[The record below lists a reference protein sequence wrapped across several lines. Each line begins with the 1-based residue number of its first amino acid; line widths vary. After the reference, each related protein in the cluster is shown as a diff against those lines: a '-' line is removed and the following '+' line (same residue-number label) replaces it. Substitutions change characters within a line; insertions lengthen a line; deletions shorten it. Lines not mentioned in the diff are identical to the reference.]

1 MIWVDVWPEELRS
14 ATSRSHGPLSVQHQ
28 AVLVTF
34 LEFRKLT
41 ESCTERMRN
50 SSNVQVCHV
59 RGKFT
64 RPSPVLVATASDKR
78 WGEKACNR
86 SIHAFSGAYNALHV
100 HYLVTWLLM

>member
-1 MIWVDVWPEELRS
+1 MDVWPEELRS
-14 ATSRSHGPLSVQHQ
+14 ATSRSHGPVSGQHQ

-41 ESCTERMRN
+41 ESCTERMCN

-64 RPSPVLVATASDKR
+64 RPSPVLVLQATNGGVR
-78 WGEKACNR
+78 R
-86 SIHAFSGAYNALHV
+86 HATGTYPCMENNSV
-100 HYLVTWLLM
+100 E